1 MSFGT
6 VEQAIADVRAGKLV
20 IVADDE
26 DRENEGDLV
35 GAADRVTPEMINF
48 MATHGRGLICLTLM
62 PERCQALGLTPMAE
76 HNTEAHETAFTVSVD
91 AAARFG
97 VTTGISAADRATT
110 IRVAIGPATIPS
122 DLRRPGHV
130 FPLRARPGGVL
141 QRVGQTEASVDLA
154 RLAGLY
160 PAGVICE
167 ILAEDGTLMR
177 RPQLELFAKQH
188 GLTFITV
195 AQLVAYRLQN
205 ERLVHR
211 VAEARLP
218 TPHGEFRIIGYR
230 NDVDNA
236 EHVALV
242 YGDVAGKPS
251 VLVRMHSRCLT
262 GDVFHS
268 ARCDCGWQLDNAMRM
283 IGQAGSGVVVY
294 LDQEGRGIGLLNK
307 LKAYELQ
314 DQGHDTVEANE
325 KLGFKADLR
334 NYGIGAQILLD
345 LGLSSIRVL
354 TNNPMKLVGLEGYG
368 LEIVERLPIVPPPSD
383 EERALRCDRGARM
396 RDPRRDAAFRVR
408 RGGSRAGARQRRA
421 RASHR
426 GGIWRADHGNR
437 GSGVGATQ

>member
-1 MSFGT
+1 MPFAT
-6 VEQAIADVRAGKLV
+6 VDQAIQEIREGRLV

-35 GAADRVTPEMINF
+35 GAAERVDAAMINF
-48 MATHGRGLICLTLM
+48 MAQHGRGLICLTLT
-62 PERCQALGLTPMAE
+62 PERCQALGLPQMAE
-76 HNTEAHETAFTVSVD
+76 HNTESRETAFTVSID
-91 AAARFG
+91 AAVRFG
-97 VTTGISAADRATT
+97 VTTGISAADRAAT
-110 IRVAIGPATIPS
+110 IRVAIDPATVPA
-122 DLRRPGHV
+122 DLQRPGHV

-167 ILAEDGTLMR
+167 VLNPDGSMAR
-177 RPQLELFAKQH
+177 RPELERFAARH

-195 AQLVAYRLQN
+195 AQLVSYRLAH
-205 ERLVHR
+205 ERLVHH
-211 VAEARLP
+211 VADARLP
-218 TPHGEFRIIGYR
+218 TPFGEFRIVGYR
-230 NDVDNA
+230 NDVDSA

-242 YGDVAGKPS
+242 CGDVRGQPG

-262 GDVFHS
+262 GDVFGS
-268 ARCDCGWQLDNAMRM
+268 ARCDCGWQLHSAMRQ
-283 IGQAGSGVVVY
+283 IAEAGRGVVVY

-314 DQGHDTVEANE
+314 DAGHDTVEANQ

-345 LGLSSIRVL
+345 LGLSSIKVL

-368 LEIVERLPIVPPPSD
+368 LEIVDRLPLVPAPSD
-383 EERALRCDRGARM
+383 ENRSYLDAK
-396 RDPRRDAAFRVR
+396 RDKL
-408 RGGSRAGARQRRA
+408 G
-421 RASHR
+421 HLLT
-426 GGIWRADHGNR
+426 H
-437 GSGVGATQ
+437 

>member
-1 MSFGT
+1 MSLGT
-6 VEQAIADVRAGKLV
+6 VAQAIADIRAGKLV

-35 GAADRVTPEMINF
+35 GAADQVTPEMINF

-62 PERCQALGLTPMAE
+62 PERCQALGLPPMAE
-76 HNTEAHETAFTVSVD
+76 QNTEAHETAFTVSVD
-91 AAARFG
+91 AAKRFG
-97 VTTGISAADRATT
+97 VTTGISAADRAAT
-110 IRVAIGPATIPS
+110 IRVAIDPATVPA

-167 ILAEDGTLMR
+167 ILSADGTMAR
-177 RPQLELFAKQH
+177 RPELERFAARH

-195 AQLVAYRLQN
+195 AQLVEYRLAT

-218 TPHGEFRIIGYR
+218 TPFGEFRIIGYR
-230 NDVDNA
+230 NDVDSA

-242 YGDVAGKPS
+242 YGDVQGEPA
-251 VLVRMHSRCLT
+251 VLVRMHSKCLT
-262 GDVFHS
+262 GDVFGS
-268 ARCDCGWQLDNAMRM
+268 ARCDCGWQLHSAMRM
-283 IGQAGSGVVVY
+283 IAQEGRGVVVY
-294 LDQEGRGIGLLNK
+294 LDQEGRGIGLVNK

-314 DQGHDTVEANE
+314 DAGHDTVTANE

-345 LGLSSIRVL
+345 LGLSSIRIL
-354 TNNPMKLVGLEGYG
+354 TNNPMKLIGLEGYG
-368 LEIVERLPIVPPPSD
+368 LEIVERVPIVPPPSNENQSYLD
-383 EERALRCDRGARM
+383 VK
-396 RDPRRDAAFRVR
+396 RDKLGHFLP
-408 RGGSRAGARQRRA
+408 
-421 RASHR
+421 H
-426 GGIWRADHGNR
+426 
-437 GSGVGATQ
+437 

>member
-1 MSFGT
+1 MSHEL
-6 VEQAIADVRAGKLV
+6 VEQAIADIRAGKLV

-35 GAADRVTPEMINF
+35 GAAEGVTPAMVNF
-48 MATHGRGLICLTLM
+48 MATHGRGLICLTLT
-62 PERCQALGLTPMAE
+62 PDRCQALGLSQMTE
-76 HNTEAHETAFTVSVD
+76 HNSESRETAFTVSID

-97 VTTGISAADRATT
+97 VTTGISAADRAAT
-110 IRVAIGPATIPS
+110 IRVAIDPASVPG

-154 RLAGLY
+154 RLAGCY

-167 ILAEDGTLMR
+167 ILNDDGTMAR
-177 RPQLELFAKQH
+177 RPQLDRFAAEH

-195 AQLVAYRLQN
+195 AQLVQYRLAN

-211 VAEARLP
+211 VASARLP
-218 TPHGEFRIIGYR
+218 TAAGEFRIVGYR
-230 NDVDNA
+230 NDVDDA

-242 YGDVAGKPS
+242 YGDVTGQES
-251 VLVRMHSRCLT
+251 VLVRMHSKCLT
-262 GDVFHS
+262 GDVFGS
-268 ARCDCGWQLDNAMRM
+268 ARCDCGWQLESAMHTIARE
-283 IGQAGSGVVVY
+283 GRGVIVY

-314 DQGHDTVEANE
+314 DAGDDTVEANE
-325 KLGFKADLR
+325 KLGFKPDLR

-354 TNNPMKLVGLEGYG
+354 TNNPKKLVGLEGYG
-368 LEIVERLPIVPPPSD
+368 LEIVERLPIVPPPS
-383 EERALRCDRGARM
+383 EENRAYLDVK
-396 RDPRRDAAFRVR
+396 RDKL
-408 RGGSRAGARQRRA
+408 G
-421 RASHR
+421 HLLT
-426 GGIWRADHGNR
+426 H
-437 GSGVGATQ
+437 